1 MQNKKNIIL
10 GIILIALGII
20 FGGNALNLFSINVFF
35 KGWWTLFII
44 IPCLIGLITDED
56 KMGSLIGILIGVAL
70 LLGARDIVAYDLLWK
85 LAVPVIL
92 VIIGLSIIFKDTCN
106 KKITD
111 KIKKINNGKNEE
123 NIFAAFSGQ
132 DVNFNK
138 KEFNG
143 KDLTAVF
150 GGIKCDLSSSILKN
164 DVVIN
169 ANAIFGGID
178 IIVPKDVNV
187 VIKSTSIFGGTG
199 DKRTDKTETKN
210 PTIYINATCLF
221 GGVDVK

>member
-92 VIIGLSIIFKDTCN
+92 VIKGLSIIFKDTCN
-106 KKITD
+106 KKIND

-199 DKRTDKTETKN
+199 DKRTAKTETKN

>member
-106 KKITD
+106 KKIND

-138 KEFNG
+138 KEFSG

>member
-20 FGGNALNLFSINVFF
+20 FGGNTLNLFSINVFF

-70 LLGARDIVAYDLLWK
+70 LLGARDIVAYDLLCK

-106 KKITD
+106 KKIND

>member
-1 MQNKKNIIL
+1 
-10 GIILIALGII
+10 
-20 FGGNALNLFSINVFF
+20 
-35 KGWWTLFII
+35 
-44 IPCLIGLITDED
+44 
-56 KMGSLIGILIGVAL
+56 MGSLIGILIGVAL

-106 KKITD
+106 KKIND

>member
-1 MQNKKNIIL
+1 MKNKKNIVL

-20 FGGNALNLFSINVFF
+20 FGGNALNLFNINVFF

-44 IPCLIGLITDED
+44 IPCFIGLITDED
-56 KMGSLIGILIGVAL
+56 KIGSLVGILIGITL
-70 LLGARDIVAYDLLWK
+70 FLGANDIVSYDLLWK
-85 LAVPVIL
+85 LAIPVIL
-92 VIIGLSIIFKDTCN
+92 VVIGICIIFKDIFN
-106 KKITD
+106 KEVNEE
-111 KIKKINNGKNEE
+111 IKKINNGKNDE
-123 NIFAAFSGQ
+123 NVFAAFSGQ
-132 DVNFNK
+132 DVNFND

-150 GGIKCDLSSSILKN
+150 GGIKCDLSSCILKK

-178 IIVPKDVNV
+178 IIVPKDVTV

-199 DKRTDKTETKN
+199 DKRVAKAETKGH
-210 PTIYINATCLF
+210 TIYINATCLF

>member
-35 KGWWTLFII
+35 NGWWTLFII

-106 KKITD
+106 KKIND

>member
-106 KKITD
+106 KKIND

-199 DKRTDKTETKN
+199 DKRTAKTETKN

>member
-106 KKITD
+106 KKIND

-150 GGIKCDLSSSILKN
+150 GGVKCDLSSSILKN